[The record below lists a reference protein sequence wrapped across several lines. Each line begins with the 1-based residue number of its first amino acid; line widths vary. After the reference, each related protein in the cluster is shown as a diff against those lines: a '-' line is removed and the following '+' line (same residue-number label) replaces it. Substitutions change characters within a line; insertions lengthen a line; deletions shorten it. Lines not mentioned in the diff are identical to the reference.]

1 MLPQKRGRRGAA
13 LVEFALTWIIFFF
26 ITVVGIMD
34 FGRGIWAYNA
44 LAHTA
49 HEATRFAIVRG
60 ADSMVPA
67 TATDIENYVKTR
79 APFLGPDLTVTTNY
93 FDPLGNPT
101 ALNDPG
107 NVVEVRIDY
116 DFRSVMAL
124 LIPKKIGLTA
134 SSQMVISN

>member
-1 MLPQKRGRRGAA
+1 MVLQKRGRRGAT
-13 LVEFALTWIIFFF
+13 LVEFALAWTIFFF

-44 LAHTA
+44 LAHAA

-60 ADSMVPA
+60 ADSIVPA
-67 TATDIENYVKTR
+67 TTTDIENFVKTQ
-79 APFLGPDLTVTTNY
+79 APFLGPDLTVTTSY

-107 NVVEVRIDY
+107 NVVEVRINY
-116 DFRSVMAL
+116 NFRSLIAVM
-124 LIPKKIGLTA
+124 IPPVGLTA